1 MLSTLKQRLRN
12 RKGFTLIEL
21 IVVIA
26 IIAILAAVLIPRFAS
41 FTDRADESAAV
52 STAKT
57 INTALATLVA
67 DGVPEATIEAYTE
80 ASAPITD
87 LTGAIEA
94 GADLHDITVDGNEVG
109 FTYESAKGWEVIY
122 VNGVQTDVNE
132 PT

>member
-26 IIAILAAVLIPRFAS
+26 IIAILAAVLIPRFAG

-57 INTALATLVA
+57 INTALHTLLA
-67 DGVPEATIEAYTE
+67 DGTTAAVMEAYTAAE
-80 ASAPITD
+80 PDVTA
-87 LTGAIEA
+87 LTGAID
-94 GADLHDITVDGNEVG
+94 GTLKVDDVTGNAID
-109 FTYESAKGWEVIY
+109 FTYTSADGVVVTY
-122 VNGVQTDVNE
+122 VDGVQTA
-132 PT
+132 P